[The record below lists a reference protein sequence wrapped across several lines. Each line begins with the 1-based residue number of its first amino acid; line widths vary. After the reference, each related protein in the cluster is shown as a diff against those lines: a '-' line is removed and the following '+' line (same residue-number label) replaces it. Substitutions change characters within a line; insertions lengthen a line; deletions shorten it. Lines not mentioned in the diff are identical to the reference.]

1 MWPYDIEA
9 LVMQQPLTRKSK
21 QAWRIVFRESTK
33 AMRLATLTV
42 RHGEASRRRSIHSD
56 TFSEKR
62 SQDTDGAEASHHSVQ
77 SSDQLKRYDMIAFI
91 SYSNFHYFRCLIHYS
106 TEGTTSPHARCLVPA
121 YPPPLPTCCRLHHP
135 QSPCHRG

>member
-21 QAWRIVFRESTK
+21 QAWRNFFRESTK

-56 TFSEKR
+56 TFKR
-62 SQDTDGAEASHHSVQ
+62 KKVSG
-77 SSDQLKRYDMIAFI
+77 
-91 SYSNFHYFRCLIHYS
+91 
-106 TEGTTSPHARCLVPA
+106 
-121 YPPPLPTCCRLHHP
+121 
-135 QSPCHRG
+135 HRRG